1 MRADVQIA
9 SSFALTFGVPLVLAI
24 RELVVL
30 RRGGGWFPRADVP
43 PEPVPDP
50 PRQRDLPACLRPPF
64 GGSPDGGERVGERE
78 LELA

>member
-30 RRGGGWFPRADVP
+30 RRGGGWFPRDDVP

-50 PRQRDLPACLRPPF
+50 PRLRDLPACLRPPF
-64 GGSPDGGERVGERE
+64 GGAPEVRQKERE